1 MFILEFFND
10 VPDKDTKSFILAF
23 LILSTLSYVTGFNLI
38 VAVLARKSLLLV
50 DVPRYRTILK
60 LLFHMP

>member
-50 DVPRYRTILK
+50 DVP
-60 LLFHMP
+60 